1 MARII
6 LNPENGATIQN
17 VQIAGVKYFV
27 EKPFE
32 VDTMIKI
39 EDDTVAEVLLTIYE
53 FLAEMTLDEAKKYKE
68 DKAKRIFKCT
78 KCDMAT
84 TTQLT
89 LDKHLEKH
97 AREEQL
103 DKELGIEVIV
113 GNTVAPE
120 ENIDGQEVI
129 DKQASADGLFGEGLV
144 QENNTVG
151 ARF

>member
-1 MARII
+1 MKII
-6 LNPENGATIQN
+6 LNPENGSDIQN
-17 VQIAGVKYFV
+17 VQIAGVKYFD

-39 EDDTVAEVLLTIYE
+39 EDDNVADVLLTLYE
-53 FLAEMTLDEAKKYKE
+53 FLAELSLDEAKKYKE
-68 DKAKRIFKCT
+68 DKAKRIFKCD

-84 TTQLT
+84 TTQLA

-103 DKELGIEVIV
+103 DKELGIEVIS
-113 GNTVAPE
+113 GKTLPQE
-120 ENIDGQEVI
+120 QIDGQEII
-129 DKQASADGLFGEGLV
+129 DRQATADGLFGEGLV
-144 QENNTVG
+144 DDSARVG